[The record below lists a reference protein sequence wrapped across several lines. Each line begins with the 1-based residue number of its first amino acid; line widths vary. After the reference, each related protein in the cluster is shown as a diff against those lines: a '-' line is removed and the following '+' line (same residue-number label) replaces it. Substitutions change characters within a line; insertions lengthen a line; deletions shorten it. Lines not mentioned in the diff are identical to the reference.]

1 MKSATFGD
9 TCTEQAT
16 ERRTAVANA
25 LHDQFAE
32 VLLDRIRGDI
42 YPSVTQM
49 DMLEAVASPR
59 MRLEYALH
67 LMDRIE
73 AETYPSIPMMHR
85 VRRLID
91 EFGS

>member
-1 MKSATFGD
+1 M
-9 TCTEQAT
+9 
-16 ERRTAVANA
+16 ANA

-42 YPSVTQM
+42 YPSGTQM
-49 DMLEAVASPR
+49 DMLESVASPR
-59 MRLEYALH
+59 MRLEYVLH

-73 AETYPSIPMMHR
+73 AEPHPSIPMMHR